1 MNRRGL
7 PARVWKERSAYVF
20 LLPGMVIF
28 SVFTLAALVFAVY
41 LTFHRWSIIEP
52 DKPFV
57 GLDNYRDMMHDERFV
72 ESVLNTVYFSGASVP
87 LSMVTGL
94 LLALLVNLPLRMR
107 GLFRAAFYLPVVT
120 PFVVSAILWKWLYNS
135 DYGLFNYYLL
145 QAHLIDDPLLW
156 LSDKNIA
163 MPAVILMSVWAGAG
177 FSMVVYLAGL
187 QAIPQELYE
196 AARIDGAGCLAPP
209 AVRHD
214 PHAPAH
220 HPVPARHGH
229 HQLTA
234 GLHPDLRDDQRR
246 TGQQDDDDGLLH
258 VSLGVQVLRHG
269 LRQHAGVRALPHA
282 ARLHGVATAPGPAR
296 GRRMTGQFGLRQ
308 KALTYL
314 VLAPLAI
321 LFLAP
326 FAWLVSASFQP
337 MGRSSPARRTGSRR
351 TRRWRGTRAF

>member
-72 ESVLNTVYFSGASVP
+72 ESVLNTVYFSVASVP
-87 LSMVTGL
+87 LSLVTGL

-145 QAHLIDDPLLW
+145 QAHIIDDPLLW

-196 AARIDGAGCLAPP
+196 AARIDGAGAWH
-209 AVRHD
+209 R
-214 PHAPAH
+214 
-220 HPVPARHGH
+220 
-229 HQLTA
+229 
-234 GLHPDLRDDQRR
+234 LRYV
-246 TGQQDDDDGLLH
+246 TIPM
-258 VSLGVQVLRHG
+258 LR
-269 LRQHAGVRALPHA
+269 P
-282 ARLHGVATAPGPAR
+282 T
-296 GRRMTGQFGLRQ
+296 T
-308 KALTYL
+308 
-314 VLAPLAI
+314 
-321 LFLAP
+321 LFLLVMGIISSLQVFTQIFVMTNGGPVNRTTTMVYYMYLWAFKYFDMGYASTLA
-326 FAWLVSASFQP
+326 FALFLMLLVFTALQL
-337 MGRSSPARRTGSRR
+337 RLARRG
-351 TRRWRGTRAF
+351 AVA

>member
-145 QAHLIDDPLLW
+145 QAHIIDDPLLW

-196 AARIDGAGCLAPP
+196 AARIDGAGAWH
-209 AVRHD
+209 R
-214 PHAPAH
+214 
-220 HPVPARHGH
+220 
-229 HQLTA
+229 
-234 GLHPDLRDDQRR
+234 LRYV
-246 TGQQDDDDGLLH
+246 TIPM
-258 VSLGVQVLRHG
+258 LR
-269 LRQHAGVRALPHA
+269 P
-282 ARLHGVATAPGPAR
+282 T
-296 GRRMTGQFGLRQ
+296 T
-308 KALTYL
+308 
-314 VLAPLAI
+314 
-321 LFLAP
+321 LFLLVMGIISSLQVFTQIFVMTNGGPVNRTTTMVYYMYLWAFKYFDMGYASTLA
-326 FAWLVSASFQP
+326 FALFLMLLVFTALQL
-337 MGRSSPARRTGSRR
+337 RLARRG
-351 TRRWRGTRAF
+351 AVV